1 LPDYVDTARRAV
13 EEQLAN
19 LRDEIKRLEAAAAA
33 LGGTARRRGPG
44 RPRKSGTAT
53 ATTRRRG
60 RRRASGTRAAQ
71 AQKLVA
77 DNPGITIRELAAKM
91 GIKQNYLYR
100 VLPQL
105 EAEKK
110 VRKKDKGWHP
120 V

>member
-1 LPDYVDTARRAV
+1 MPDYVDTARRAV

-19 LRDEIKRLEAAAAA
+19 LRGEIKRLEAAAAA
-33 LGGTARRRGPG
+33 LGATARRRGPG

-53 ATTRRRG
+53 TRRRP
-60 RRRASGTRAAQ
+60 RRRASGTRAEQ

-110 VRKKDKGWHP
+110 VRKKDGGWHP

>member
-19 LRDEIKRLEAAAAA
+19 LRNEIKRLEAAAAA

-53 ATTRRRG
+53 ARRRG
-60 RRRASGTRAAQ
+60 RRRASGTRAEQ